1 MNKIALT
8 TLAAVA
14 GVSVSF
20 SGSIASAD
28 TDWSGIYAGGYYS
41 TGTGEDVNLGTWVLK
56 DDGTFYGAFAGY
68 RSDFG
73 SYVIGGEVATSL
85 AVDVAEAAAPSWT
98 VDSILDVKL
107 TAGYDLG
114 TVLPYA
120 IIGYSMAEAQGFVP
134 YSVTGT
140 MYGVGADW
148 MITDSIFIGA
158 EYNYRF
164 MEGAINSYT
173 IELESYLVRAGYRF

>member
-14 GVSVSF
+14 GLSVSF
-20 SGSIASAD
+20 AGSIASAD

-41 TGTGEDVNLGTWVLK
+41 TGTGEDYNLGGPWPLK
-56 DDGTFYGAFAGY
+56 DDGSFYGGFAGY
-68 RSDFG
+68 RHDLG
-73 SYVIGGEVATSL
+73 SYVIGGEL
-85 AVDVAEAAAPSWT
+85 ASSFGVDVGEAIFTTWIVNS
-98 VDSILDVKL
+98 VLDMKI

-114 TVLPYA
+114 SILPYA
-120 IIGYSMAEAQGFVP
+120 IIGYSMAEADPGP
-134 YSVTGT
+134 YSVAG
-140 MYGVGADW
+140 MLYGVGADW

-158 EYNYRF
+158 EYNNRF
-164 MEGAINSYT
+164 MEGTTNSYT